1 MARRPAPRATLL
13 ALALALVFAGCS
25 SASDD
30 ATTTTDGRDD
40 GGSTSVPVTSE
51 PEAEDEART
60 LTEDSTIGGDRPVQ
74 VQVPTGYDPAVPTPL
89 VVLLHGYGVD
99 GAIQSA
105 YLRLAPAADAAG
117 MLLVHPDGTPN
128 AEDRRYWNATE
139 ACCGPDEG
147 APDDVAYV
155 TGLLDEV
162 AERYAVDPDRV
173 YLVGHS
179 NGGFMSFRMACERS
193 DRIAAIAT
201 IAAATVHETDPEPCR
216 PSEPVAVLAVHGTAD
231 ETIRFDG
238 GSTEGGPYPS
248 ADETAA
254 IWAEAN
260 GCSATAEEL
269 PTGRAIIADLPDAT
283 VAVHDGCDPGGWV
296 ERWTQADGVH
306 IPAFTDDIG
315 EQLLAFLAEHP
326 KP

>member
-1 MARRPAPRATLL
+1 VLGA
-13 ALALALVFAGCS
+13 CS
-25 SASDD
+25 DEGDD
-30 ATTTTDGRDD
+30 ASSSTTTTADAAVE
-40 GGSTSVPVTSE
+40 STTTTE
-51 PEAEDEART
+51 PRT
-60 LTEDSTIGGDRPVQ
+60 VTEDTTIGGDRPVT
-74 VQVPTGYDPAVPTPL
+74 VQVPTGYDPAEPTPL

-99 GAIQSA
+99 GDIQAA

-117 MLLVHPDGTPN
+117 MLLVAPDGTPN
-128 AEDRRYWNATE
+128 DEDRRYWNATE

-155 TGLLDEV
+155 TGLLDEA
-162 AERYAVDPDRV
+162 AESYNVDPDRI

-179 NGGFMSFRMACERS
+179 NGGFLSFRMACERA

-201 IAAATVHETDPEPCR
+201 IAAATVHPDDGEPCE
-216 PSEPVAVLAVHGTAD
+216 PTEPVAVLAVHGTAD

-254 IWAEAN
+254 AWADAN
-260 GCSATAEEL
+260 GCSATAEPQED
-269 PTGRAIIADLPDAT
+269 GRALVADLPDAT
-283 VAVHDGCDPGGWV
+283 VAVHEGCDPGGWV
-296 ERWTQADGVH
+296 ERWTQADGAH

-315 EQLLAFLAEHP
+315 AQLLDFLAEHP
-326 KP
+326 KA